1 MVELLV
7 NDKGFLYGLPIPIK
21 NGQNR
26 GVAQLV
32 AHGIWDAGVAG
43 SSPVTPTIKESNS
56 TMKLQAIS
64 LVDKALDFTSRR
76 WFESNIIL
84 VKMTP
89 IILKCII

>member
-7 NDKGFLYGLPIPIK
+7 NDKGFLCGLPIPIK

-43 SSPVTPTIKESNS
+43 SSPVTPTRNQTAGLME
-56 TMKLQAIS
+56 AR
-64 LVDKALDFTSRR
+64 A
-76 WFESNIIL
+76 
-84 VKMTP
+84 P
-89 IILKCII
+89 